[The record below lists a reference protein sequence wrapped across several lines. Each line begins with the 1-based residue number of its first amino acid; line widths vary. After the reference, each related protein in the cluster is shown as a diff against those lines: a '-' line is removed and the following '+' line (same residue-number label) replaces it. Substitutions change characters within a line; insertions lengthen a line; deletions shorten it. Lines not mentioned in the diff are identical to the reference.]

1 MVSRSDNIFDK
12 RELISNLRETGES
25 NLPAGDRTGATS
37 QLFKIFMLGQ
47 GLHI

>member
-1 MVSRSDNIFDK
+1 MVARSDNIMDK

-25 NLPAGDRTGATS
+25 NIPIGDKTGTTS

-47 GLHI
+47 GLFI